1 LLVGSF
7 GNQRSEH
14 TSYLRQ
20 DNQEGKLMPNV
31 TIEWVEGRDKK
42 TKAEVARRI
51 VEVLDQV
58 AGVPPSSTN
67 VLFLDYDAED
77 WFIAHESIAEIRK
90 KREKK

>member
-1 LLVGSF
+1 
-7 GNQRSEH
+7 
-14 TSYLRQ
+14 
-20 DNQEGKLMPNV
+20 MPNV
-31 TIEWVEGRDKK
+31 TIEWVKGRDKT
-42 TKAEVARRI
+42 TKAEVARKI

>member
-1 LLVGSF
+1 
-7 GNQRSEH
+7 
-14 TSYLRQ
+14 
-20 DNQEGKLMPNV
+20 MPNV

-42 TKAEVARRI
+42 IKAEIARKI

-58 AGVPPSSTN
+58 ASVPHSSTN
-67 VLFLDYDAED
+67 VLFLDYGADD

>member
-1 LLVGSF
+1 
-7 GNQRSEH
+7 
-14 TSYLRQ
+14 
-20 DNQEGKLMPNV
+20 MPNV
-31 TIEWVEGRDKK
+31 TVEWVEGRDNK
-42 TKAEVARRI
+42 TKAEVARKI

-90 KREKK
+90 NREKK

>member
-1 LLVGSF
+1 
-7 GNQRSEH
+7 
-14 TSYLRQ
+14 
-20 DNQEGKLMPNV
+20 MPNV

-42 TKAEVARRI
+42 MKAEVARKI

-67 VLFLDYDAED
+67 VLFHDYGADD

-90 KREKK
+90 KREIK

>member
-1 LLVGSF
+1 
-7 GNQRSEH
+7 
-14 TSYLRQ
+14 
-20 DNQEGKLMPNV
+20 MPNV

-51 VEVLDQV
+51 VEVLDEA

-67 VLFLDYDAED
+67 VLFLDYAADD

>member
-1 LLVGSF
+1 
-7 GNQRSEH
+7 
-14 TSYLRQ
+14 
-20 DNQEGKLMPNV
+20 MPNV

-67 VLFLDYDAED
+67 VLFLDYDAGD

-90 KREKK
+90 KRENK